1 MFTFVTFGWLS
12 SCQTATSCLKDAR
25 SVAVSVSD
33 AKPSSPQSNSFTI
46 YVIKEKEL
54 AKHMKIKVV
63 LLIIW

>member
-1 MFTFVTFGWLS
+1 MML
-12 SCQTATSCLKDAR
+12 
-25 SVAVSVSD
+25 AVWQFQFLMQRHLHPNPIVLL
-33 AKPSSPQSNSFTI
+33 I